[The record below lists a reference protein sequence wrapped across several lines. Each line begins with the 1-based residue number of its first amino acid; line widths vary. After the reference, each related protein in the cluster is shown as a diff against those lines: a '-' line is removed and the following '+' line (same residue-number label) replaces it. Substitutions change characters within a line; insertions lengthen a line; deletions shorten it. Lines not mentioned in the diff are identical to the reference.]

1 MNTSQYGQTLVG
13 AEETV
18 APTVTLLV
26 TTGCHFCE
34 DARDDL
40 TTRADHGDLK
50 LVVVSIESEQGQA
63 LQALHRPSMFPL
75 ALLDGKPFSIGRLPC
90 KKLDH
95 ALAQLRVR

>member
-1 MNTSQYGQTLVG
+1 M
-13 AEETV
+13 

-26 TTGCHFCE
+26 TTGCHLCE
-34 DARDDL
+34 DAQDDL
-40 TTRADHGDLK
+40 TTRANHGDLK

-75 ALLDGKPFSIGRLPC
+75 ALLDGKPFSIGRLPR